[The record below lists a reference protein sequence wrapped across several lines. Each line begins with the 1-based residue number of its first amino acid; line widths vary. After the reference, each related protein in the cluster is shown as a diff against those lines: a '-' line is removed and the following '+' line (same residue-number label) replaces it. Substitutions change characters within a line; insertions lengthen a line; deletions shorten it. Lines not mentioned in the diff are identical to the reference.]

1 MSLQSI
7 EWLDEAEV
15 YTLID
20 DLREKYCDDP
30 INIISYNP
38 IGYVCRLDAI
48 ANFYDDDIL
57 KLAAVVCRSII
68 QGHPLQD
75 GNKRFGMY
83 LATYFLGLNNILVS
97 ADNENYVDIALR
109 TAKSEADIEAVYLW
123 FCQNTIE
130 RTENEGNAKGKD
142 KAYRRF

>member
-1 MSLQSI
+1 MFLQNI
-7 EWLDEAEV
+7 EWLDETEV
-15 YTLID
+15 YALID

-30 INIISYNP
+30 IHIISYNP

-57 KLAAVVCRSII
+57 KPAAVICRSII

-97 ADNENYVDIALR
+97 ADNENLCRYSLEDS
-109 TAKSEADIEAVYLW
+109 KE
-123 FCQNTIE
+123 
-130 RTENEGNAKGKD
+130 
-142 KAYRRF
+142 